1 MGEGG
6 QPYASQEDV
15 LIAAKGQVMK
25 GAQEK
30 EQEGACLIAG
40 SLPQKWYDF

>member
-6 QPYASQEDV
+6 QPYAGQEGV
-15 LIAAKGQVMK
+15 LTAAKGQVMN

-30 EQEGACLIAG
+30 EHEGACLIPE